1 MYMFSYSIQ
10 GLIRLLIYMILVMN
24 IYKVLWKIVWIIIM
38 KVYIYISRFLILLY
52 YGVYGSNMYMYVYYL
67 KKNEMFLYFR

>member
-1 MYMFSYSIQ
+1 
-10 GLIRLLIYMILVMN
+10 
-24 IYKVLWKIVWIIIM
+24 M

-67 KKNEMFLYFR
+67 KKNEMFLYFRWMFFYIMVLIGCF